1 MRYSHCLKLKGKLK
15 GNKMEETKY
24 EYMILRPLI
33 NGSEIEIPLQL
44 LNDTQR
50 NKIKNT
56 MLKKKSVTV
65 SVLGIKIQCYIS
77 YLYIKKV
84 T

>member
-1 MRYSHCLKLKGKLK
+1 
-15 GNKMEETKY
+15 MEETKY